1 MMNLNQLILNTLNDV
16 GSPVDYMSYSGS
28 ERTYITFFE
37 YDQGAGLEADDKEQS
52 TAHYIQIDIYSPGNF
67 LSIVKNVKRK
77 MKQAGFKKNF
87 ETEMYENDTKLY
99 HKVLRFYF
107 ISETEE

>member
-1 MMNLNQLILNTLNDV
+1 MSLNQLILETLKDV
-16 GSPVDYMSYSGS
+16 GAPLDYMTYSGS
-28 ERTYITFFE
+28 EGTYITFFE
-37 YDQGAGLEADDKEQS
+37 YDQGAGLEADDEELNS
-52 TAHYIQIDIYSPGNF
+52 VHYIQIDVFSRGNF

-77 MKQAGFKKNF
+77 MTLAGFKKNF

-99 HKVLRFYF
+99 HKVLRFYL

>member
-1 MMNLNQLILNTLNDV
+1 MMNLNQLILNTLKDV
-16 GSPVDYMSYSGS
+16 GSSVDYLNYTGS

-37 YDQGAGLEADDKEQS
+37 YDQSAGLEADDEEQNNV
-52 TAHYIQIDIYSPGNF
+52 HYIQIDIFSSGNY
-67 LSIVKNVKRK
+67 LSLVKSVKGK
-77 MKQAGFKKNF
+77 MKQAGFKKSF
-87 ETEMYENDTKLY
+87 ETEMIEEDTKLY

>member
-1 MMNLNQLILNTLNDV
+1 MSLNQLIIETLKDV
-16 GSPVDYMSYSGS
+16 GAPSDYLNYSGT

-37 YDQGAGLEADDKEQS
+37 YDQGAGLEADDEEQS
-52 TAHYIQIDIYSPGNF
+52 AIHYIQIDIYSPGNF
-67 LSIVKNVKRK
+67 LSVVKNVKRK
-77 MKQAGFKKNF
+77 MKQARFKKNF

>member
-1 MMNLNQLILNTLNDV
+1 MNLNQLILETLKDV
-16 GSPVDYMSYSGS
+16 GASSNYMNYTGS
-28 ERTYITFFE
+28 ESTYVTFFE
-37 YDQGAGLEADDKEQS
+37 YDQGAGLEADDEEQN
-52 TAHYIQIDIYSPGNF
+52 TVHYVQIDIYSRGNF

-87 ETEMYENDTKLY
+87 ETEMYEDDTKLF